1 MIFPFGEEVLKSYDF
16 SDILFAK
23 LGVAEYHYA
32 KHNIT
37 AKQYNSP
44 NVMRRINLPKCSE
57 GHLGKVCRFLFYIL
71 EAVLFEPLNKRDFIS
86 IVISCIS
93 VKV

>member
-1 MIFPFGEEVLKSYDF
+1 MAVSYKDIKKRQIF
-16 SDILFAK
+16 
-23 LGVAEYHYA
+23 
-32 KHNIT
+32 
-37 AKQYNSP
+37 
-44 NVMRRINLPKCSE
+44 
-57 GHLGKVCRFLFYIL
+57 KVCRFLFYIL